1 MIRPTGK
8 ETMDAGKIVYY
19 TGRFQVRIH
28 SMPLRATG
36 EQWEV
41 RSQRGKSCG
50 QGPFSCFPCEGIG
63 EAGKTG
69 LGLTK
74 LNHSRTL
81 EHWGCPQLS
90 HTWPCSD

>member
-41 RSQRGKSCG
+41 RSQRGKNLWARAFLM
-50 QGPFSCFPCEGIG
+50 FSVRR
-63 EAGKTG
+63 
-69 LGLTK
+69 
-74 LNHSRTL
+74 NR
-81 EHWGCPQLS
+81 
-90 HTWPCSD
+90 